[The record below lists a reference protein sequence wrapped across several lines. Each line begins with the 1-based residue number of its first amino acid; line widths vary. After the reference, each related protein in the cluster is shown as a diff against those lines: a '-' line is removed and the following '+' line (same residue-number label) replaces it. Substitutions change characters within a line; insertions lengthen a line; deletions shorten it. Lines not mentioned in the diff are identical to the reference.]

1 MLVAAYPEHAGGSM
15 PHAIWAP
22 AGFGAL
28 AVWSA
33 GAWQR
38 GPSVPWGLRPA
49 VCAGAVAVL
58 VLLVAWFGFELV
70 TGAGQAD
77 LAERILGAAQAARP
91 LTVVLTCRHPV
102 RTTLGSTLHPA

>member
-1 MLVAAYPEHAGGSM
+1 MVGRGMAARPFGAVGAAAGGM
-15 PHAIWAP
+15 
-22 AGFGAL
+22 
-28 AVWSA
+28 
-33 GAWQR
+33 R
-38 GPSVPWGLRPA
+38 
-49 VCAGAVAVL
+49 GAVAVL